1 MSKCVAV
8 SDLCV
13 KQKHIPS
20 SAIGRMDKMR
30 PFMYL
35 ILFATGCGGSVVV
48 ELPHPCESAD
58 FVSGGVCVITNGYN
72 VDPNM
77 VEFTV
82 DIIETGINEGL
93 DRNDDLP
100 VLLGDLMVSAE
111 YVDPYDPK
119 LAEDG
124 ERAYR
129 GLAIGTK
136 TIINYMGEGGPECH
150 EHYYVLGHELLHVIS
165 QYILEAP
172 SWSVL
177 ACDGASR
184 IYCST

>member
-1 MSKCVAV
+1 
-8 SDLCV
+8 
-13 KQKHIPS
+13 
-20 SAIGRMDKMR
+20 MDKMR